1 MWSMAYRRCIG
12 KIIEKEEQGSCTCG
26 SSVLKRMNSLVM
38 LFDATKGDFV
48 KEALYTLQPKKA
60 LINAVMQY
68 KGNMN
73 SEKYPKDLDGIYK
86 SKAAKGRLLYDLTY
100 NLTMYSQK
108 A

>member
-1 MWSMAYRRCIG
+1 
-12 KIIEKEEQGSCTCG
+12 
-26 SSVLKRMNSLVM
+26 M

-48 KEALYTLQPKKA
+48 KEALYTLSPKKA
-60 LINAVMQY
+60 LITAVMQY

-86 SKAAKGRLLYDLTY
+86 SKGRLLYDLTD